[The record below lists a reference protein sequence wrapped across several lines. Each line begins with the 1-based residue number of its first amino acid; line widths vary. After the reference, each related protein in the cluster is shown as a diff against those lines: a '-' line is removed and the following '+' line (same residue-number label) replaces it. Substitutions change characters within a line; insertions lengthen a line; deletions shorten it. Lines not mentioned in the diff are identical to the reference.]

1 MQLAGETKIKINEIL
16 RKANADSRCMLYEHE
31 IYGILKE
38 LKLEVPRHVFVTN
51 PAQIDETLLKPFT
64 RAMVV
69 KVVSPQIA
77 HKQKLGGVKIIKNFE
92 PLYVQFVL
100 SRIREEVLSH
110 FSDSLKP
117 EIKGF
122 LLMEFIPYTNSLGN
136 EVILGFKEDNAFG
149 PIVTLSKGG
158 DDAEFFATYFD
169 PANLFIPPLSMDKAL
184 QMANTLNIR
193 HKYAQIGH
201 PEFLNLLAKALSVLS
216 RLAYDYSFIAEEKPE
231 FIIKSMDIN
240 PFVIS
245 EDQKFVAIDGFAE
258 FVPIAEDG
266 KNLLPVNKEN
276 LWAFFKP
283 TGIAVIGIS
292 ADSAKYSLGWE
303 IAHLLHDMSRK
314 DMYLI
319 NPKGG
324 EVQIG
329 ETIYPLYRTLQEIP
343 ATVELIV
350 YCAQAQTTVEF
361 ISNIPRDIMPA
372 AMIIISSIPSHIK
385 YADFA
390 RQLDAVK
397 PGGMRVIGPNCMGVF
412 YAPRGK
418 RKGLNTIFIDEKK
431 LEVKSSDFSNTVLL
445 TQSGALAVTEIDKL
459 QNSRSFK
466 AVVSFGNKYDVK
478 ITDLLAHFAEESSIE
493 VIALYIE
500 GMEEGEG
507 RQFYELARRIKKP
520 VIVYKSG
527 RTEAGAR
534 AAASHTASLSGS
546 YDVFRAAC
554 LQAGVIMAENIED
567 HYDYVKAFSSLSHR
581 IPQKNRV
588 AGVVNAGF
596 ESAVGADELKNLR
609 QAQLSPG
616 TVIRLNEINK
626 QGLVDTSS
634 PFLDITP
641 MADDKTYTA
650 FVEAVLQDENVDC
663 VFVAIVP
670 HAVYIKTTT
679 ETCHD
684 PEGIANLLVQLNQK
698 YNKPMVI
705 SVNGGR
711 YYQDFVAILE
721 EGGLPVYT
729 DIRAAIKSLD
739 KFVTFHT
746 KKNKEIQPQ

>member
-1 MQLAGETKIKINEIL
+1 MQIAQETRLKINDIL
-16 RKANADSRCMLYEHE
+16 RRANADNRQMLYEHE

-38 LKLEVPRHVFVTN
+38 LKLEVPRYVFVTD
-51 PAQIDETLLKPFT
+51 PAAIDETVLKPFT
-64 RAMVV
+64 RAIVV
-69 KVVSPQIA
+69 KIVSPQIA
-77 HKQKLGGVKIIKNFE
+77 HKQKLGGVKIIRNFE

-100 SRIREEVLSH
+100 SRMRDEVLSH
-110 FSDSLKP
+110 FPEGQKP

-122 LLMEFIPYTNSLGN
+122 LLIEFVPYTNSLGN
-136 EVILGFKEDNAFG
+136 EVIIGFKEDSAFG
-149 PIVTLSKGG
+149 PVVTLSKGG
-158 DDAEFFATYFD
+158 DDAEFFATYYD
-169 PANLFIPPLSMDKAL
+169 PANLFIPPMSLDKAQ
-184 QMANTLNIR
+184 QMVNTLNIR

-231 FIIKSMDIN
+231 FIIKAMDIN

-245 EDQKFVAIDGFAE
+245 EDHRFVAIDGFAE
-258 FVPIAEDG
+258 FTPVAAEE
-266 KNLLPVNKEN
+266 KSLLPVNKEN
-276 LWAFFKP
+276 LGSFFKP
-283 TGIAVIGIS
+283 TGIAVIGVS
-292 ADSAKYSLGWE
+292 ADTTKYSLGRE
-303 IAHLLHDMSRK
+303 VAHLLHDMGRK
-314 DMYLI
+314 DMYLV

-324 EVQIG
+324 EAQIG
-329 ETIYPLYRTLQEIP
+329 QTKYPLYRTLQEIP
-343 ATVELIV
+343 ATAELVV
-350 YCAQAQTTVEF
+350 YGAQAQATIEF
-361 ISNIPRDIMPA
+361 ISSMPKDKMPT
-372 AMIIISSIPSHIK
+372 AMIIISGIPSNIK
-385 YADFA
+385 YTDFA
-390 RQLDAVK
+390 RELDCVK
-397 PGGMRVIGPNCMGVF
+397 PQGMRIIGPNCMGVF

-431 LEVKSSDFSNTVLL
+431 LEIKSSDMSNTVLL

-478 ITDLLAHFAEESSIE
+478 ITDLLAHFAEETSIE

-500 GMEEGEG
+500 GMEAGEG
-507 RQFYELARRIKKP
+507 RQFYELARKIRKP

-534 AAASHTASLSGS
+534 AAASHTASMSGS
-546 YDVFRAAC
+546 YDVFRASC
-554 LQAGVIMAENIED
+554 LQAGVIMADNIED
-567 HYDYVKAFSSLSHR
+567 HYDYVKVFSSLSHR
-581 IPQKNRV
+581 IPQRNRV

-596 ESAVGADELKNLR
+596 ESTVGADELKNLC
-609 QAQLSPG
+609 QAKLSPA
-616 TVIRLNEINK
+616 TITRLNEINK

-641 MADDKTYTA
+641 MADDKTYVA
-650 FVEAVLQDENVDC
+650 FVEAVLQDEDVDC

-670 HAVYIKTTT
+670 HAVYIKTTS

-684 PEGIANLLVQLNQK
+684 PEGIANLLVQLNKK
-698 YNKPMVI
+698 YNKPMVV

-711 YYQDFVAILE
+711 YYQDFVTILE

-739 KFVTFHT
+739 KFVSFHT
-746 KKNKEIQPQ
+746 RKKKEI